1 MTREELKDLSPKPG
15 TRMLVK
21 DHFVET
27 PHEDLYPYLGT
38 VLEMERIEMAN
49 EPWIYFKDV
58 PQPFAA
64 SEVEC
69 VVGGVDT
76 IDESDYDVT
85 DMSMIFGEV
94 AS

>member
-1 MTREELKDLSPKPG
+1 MTTEELKDISPKPG
-15 TRMLVK
+15 TRMLIK

-38 VLEMERIEMAN
+38 IQIIERIEMAS
-49 EPWIYFKDV
+49 EAWIYFENV

-76 IDESDYDVT
+76 IDESEYDVS

-94 AS
+94 TS